1 MKSARFT
8 IAGMLATIG
17 GLGIGFAALTHPNE
31 WTASALL
38 TMTYGLLLV
47 SLLAAVGNH
56 DIRRAFWMGFAL
68 FGWAYGLVNLNV
80 GPGGSVSQD
89 LITTRA
95 IDRLRPVLHPNEKP
109 YSPMIMN
116 WNGTTPLPLYSPY
129 SPNVWAAN
137 GSPNGVNS
145 WPAVAS
151 SICPSCGSTIVG
163 ASADAFSRIGQSV
176 ATVIVA
182 LLGGITGTIVFQRA
196 RRHERRNQDST
207 SSEIALNEPLRS
219 A

>member
-17 GLGIGFAALTHPNE
+17 GLGVGFAALTHPND
-31 WTASALL
+31 WAASALL
-38 TMTYGLLLV
+38 TMTFGMLLL
-47 SLLAAVGNH
+47 SLLVAVGNH

-68 FGWAYGLVNLNV
+68 FGWSHGLVTLNV
-80 GPGGSVSQD
+80 GLGGSVSQD

-95 IDRLRPVLHPNEKP
+95 IERLRPILHPTQTAFA
-109 YSPMIMN
+109 PMIMN
-116 WNGTTPLPLYSPY
+116 GNGPVPSSGFSPPSPYAWAFNGTQTGI
-129 SPNVWAAN
+129 NT
-137 GSPNGVNS
+137 
-145 WPAVAS
+145 WPV
-151 SICPSCGSTIVG
+151 ICPSCGLITAGTSV
-163 ASADAFSRIGQSV
+163 DAFSRIGQAV

-182 LLGGITGTIVFQRA
+182 LFGGITGTTVFRRA
-196 RRHERRNQDST
+196 RRHERRTQEST